1 MEGPRPA
8 DDTAPAHDLARY
20 GHPAPVTEHDTAT
33 GAGTASAD
41 VAAAATAASAA
52 DGASATGTATGA
64 AAASTAAASTG
75 PGAPAASDAATRPR
89 PATGPGPATGSGA
102 PAGSGAATASG
113 APAGAAP
120 EPGGPAR
127 YAPHRDAPT
136 PVTGPGAATEGAS
149 RGDALAGTAAG
160 PASATGPAPATG
172 AAVADPAPA
181 SGTQGAP
188 AAGTGT
194 GPVSAL
200 GDEAA
205 PAARTA
211 PTPGGE
217 AAPGS
222 PPGPAAL
229 GRGVLLWAVLAL
241 PAVTAD
247 RLGMNEPR
255 PLWQQLAGLAVL
267 AAAAALSRRQPLASF
282 ALTAALGLAA
292 TPALFSVS
300 YGPAL
305 GVFAVLL
312 GLRAPR
318 SRPAVAAF
326 VAIALV
332 GTARIALVGVDPP
345 PEWLVLTGTLL
356 FGCVFPWLCGRYW
369 RQSRALAEA
378 GWLKAARLE
387 DEQRHAEERARLR
400 ERARIAQDMHDSLGH
415 ELSLLALR
423 AAALQVSPGLATDHR
438 AAAADL
444 RAAAADATDH
454 LHRIIGVLREDDE
467 PVPLAPAGESVRQL
481 VARAAESGLPV
492 RWEEPSDTTAAEVP
506 EPGGVTSHLLH
517 RVVREALTNA
527 ARHAPGAPVVV
538 AVRNHAHGT
547 TVTVTNGPATQEAT
561 ATRGG
566 SGLLGLR
573 AAVTSV
579 GGDFRAGPHAEGFRV
594 RAYVPAQRSTTSARQ
609 PAGSP
614 AGTLTAVTAPFTRA
628 RRRVALGLGAAAG
641 AGAVLVGAAFGW
653 YAYTETHSV
662 LTPAA
667 YAKLRPGTP
676 YDEVAPVLPD
686 REAHDPPTDRAPAPP
701 AGAHCRYYRASGEL
715 LVSIDHFR
723 LCFDTPGRQ
732 GRLISKDVVP
742 GVGRPDPDREEST
755 ENGGPTR

>member
-1 MEGPRPA
+1 M
-8 DDTAPAHDLARY
+8 
-20 GHPAPVTEHDTAT
+20 
-33 GAGTASAD
+33 
-41 VAAAATAASAA
+41 
-52 DGASATGTATGA
+52 
-64 AAASTAAASTG
+64 
-75 PGAPAASDAATRPR
+75 
-89 PATGPGPATGSGA
+89 
-102 PAGSGAATASG
+102 
-113 APAGAAP
+113 
-120 EPGGPAR
+120 
-127 YAPHRDAPT
+127 
-136 PVTGPGAATEGAS
+136 
-149 RGDALAGTAAG
+149 
-160 PASATGPAPATG
+160 
-172 AAVADPAPA
+172 
-181 SGTQGAP
+181 
-188 AAGTGT
+188 
-194 GPVSAL
+194 
-200 GDEAA
+200 
-205 PAARTA
+205 
-211 PTPGGE
+211 
-217 AAPGS
+217 
-222 PPGPAAL
+222 
-229 GRGVLLWAVLAL
+229 LAL

-318 SRPAVAAF
+318 SRPAVTAF
-326 VAIALV
+326 VAVALV

-492 RWEEPSDTTAAEVP
+492 RWEEPSDTTAAEAP
-506 EPGGVTSHLLH
+506 EPGGVTAHLLH

-579 GGDFRAGPHAEGFRV
+579 GGDFRAGPHAEGSASGRTSRTAVHHLRPATGRFPRRHPHGRHRALHPCPPPRRPRPGRRRRRGRRPGRRGLRLVRVHGDALGAHPGRV
-594 RAYVPAQRSTTSARQ
+594 REAAP
-609 PAGSP
+609 GN
-614 AGTLTAVTAPFTRA
+614 AV
-628 RRRVALGLGAAAG
+628 RRGR
-641 AGAVLVGAAFGW
+641 
-653 YAYTETHSV
+653 
-662 LTPAA
+662 
-667 YAKLRPGTP
+667 
-676 YDEVAPVLPD
+676 PVLPD